1 MIKDQSVVSIE
12 GEGNIEIFAWETEPG
27 YALHILNYNNPNMT
41 RASIRQ
47 YYPIGEQKVKMKLPD
62 TTTISSAELIRSQ
75 IPLKFKQTGRLV
87 EFTIPSIQDFEVA
100 VLYKS

>member
-1 MIKDQSVVSIE
+1 
-12 GEGNIEIFAWETEPG
+12 
-27 YALHILNYNNPNMT
+27 
-41 RASIRQ
+41 
-47 YYPIGEQKVKMKLPD
+47 MKLPD